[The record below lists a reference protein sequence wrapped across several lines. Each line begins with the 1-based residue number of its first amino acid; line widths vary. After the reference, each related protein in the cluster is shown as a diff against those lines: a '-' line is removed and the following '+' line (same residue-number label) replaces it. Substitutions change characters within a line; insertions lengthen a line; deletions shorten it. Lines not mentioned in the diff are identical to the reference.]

1 MIFTI
6 VAILGWVAALLLVC
20 VCFVLL
26 FAIGAQQ
33 AQISEKLEEIDH
45 LKNKLNLENS
55 TAHANLH
62 KSADMLRSELA
73 KDYLRNFEKW
83 NIKKFRD

>member
-1 MIFTI
+1 MILVI
-6 VAILGWVAALLLVC
+6 ALILGWVAAVSLAILCLLLLV
-20 VCFVLL
+20 VV
-26 FAIGAQQ
+26 GAQQ
-33 AQISEKLEEIDH
+33 AQILEGLREINF
-45 LKNKLNLENS
+45 LKEKLNLENS
-55 TAHANLH
+55 QSRDNLH

>member
-1 MIFTI
+1 MILTI
-6 VAILGWVAALLLVC
+6 VAILGWVAALFLVC

-33 AQISEKLEEIDH
+33 AQISEKLEEIDY
-45 LKNKLNLENS
+45 LKNKLNLENLKS
-55 TAHANLH
+55 RANLH
-62 KSADMLRSELA
+62 KTPDMLRSELA

>member
-1 MIFTI
+1 MILTI
-6 VAILGWVAALLLVC
+6 VAILGWVAALFLAC

-33 AQISEKLEEIDH
+33 AQISEKLEEVDY
-45 LKNKLNLENS
+45 LKNKLNLK
-55 TAHANLH
+55 NLHSPDNVH

>member
-33 AQISEKLEEIDH
+33 VQVSEKIEEIDY
-45 LKNKLNLENS
+45 LKNRLNLK
-55 TAHANLH
+55 NLQSRATVH
-62 KSADMLRSELA
+62 KSHFP
-73 KDYLRNFEKW
+73 KDYISDFEKW
-83 NIKKFRD
+83 DIKKFKD

>member
-6 VAILGWVAALLLVC
+6 VAILGWVVVLFLAC

-33 AQISEKLEEIDH
+33 AQISEKLEEIDY
-45 LKNKLNLENS
+45 LKNRLNLK
-55 TAHANLH
+55 NLQSRAKVQ
-62 KSADMLRSELA
+62 KSNFP
-73 KDYLRNFEKW
+73 KDYISNFEKW
-83 NIKKFRD
+83 DIKKFRD